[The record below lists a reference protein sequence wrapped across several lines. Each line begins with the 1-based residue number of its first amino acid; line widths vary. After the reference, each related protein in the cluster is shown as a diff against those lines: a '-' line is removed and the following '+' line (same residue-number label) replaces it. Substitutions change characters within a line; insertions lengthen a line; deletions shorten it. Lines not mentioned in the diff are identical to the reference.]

1 MPIYRV
7 TFLKDIMGVPFP
19 VASIAVRHARSPDR
33 ARQAAELRLMRRRQ
47 VRTGTSSPIHR
58 TWNPRDRNAAPKPR
72 GPRRRRMDDSA
83 LPALYPLAPSALA
96 PCALAI
102 GIIGSRAG
110 SSRR

>member
-47 VRTGTSSPIHR
+47 VADWHVVADTANVESEKP
-58 TWNPRDRNAAPKPR
+58 PR
-72 GPRRRRMDDSA
+72 
-83 LPALYPLAPSALA
+83 
-96 PCALAI
+96 
-102 GIIGSRAG
+102 GSRAIQAAETNDG
-110 SSRR
+110 R